1 MEPPEEQ
8 PTPLWQVQ
16 ENPLYLSISNYL
28 GFEHMATFFLM
39 AIAFESPLVFSAIRK
54 KQIIR
59 F

>member
-39 AIAFESPLVFSAIRK
+39 AIAFESSLQFERK
-54 KQIIR
+54 KS
-59 F
+59 